1 MLLLLSFYF
10 YGKTF
15 NFCYNSFLCQVLYLS
30 RFISTFGIV
39 CYITIISILKLLSL
53 SDYIFHLLFIFKL
66 IPIHILSHS
75 RLRLH
80 FSLFWQVCQK
90 LRLSIC
96 LSLSPTQF
104 FYLNFILL
112 LIFINYMLL
121 IYSNVSL
128 IWDMLCVTT

>member
-1 MLLLLSFYF
+1 MLLLLSFSF

-30 RFISTFGIV
+30 HFISNFGIV

-53 SDYIFHLLFIFKL
+53 SDYIFNLLFIFKL

-121 IYSNVSL
+121 IYSNICL